1 MSRPMSACGTRRPTM
16 VVPEPATPHV
26 LRLTRPPPLAPLITL
41 SHSPT
46 EDDGFWAIDEDLASA
61 QRRTGF
67 FETAK
72 NKLSEVIRTGRAPL
86 VADLGLAYLEVDRLS
101 GLAGDGMMTLAWTPF
116 GDEAANEVFKALMA
130 KAGANESAAACL
142 ERLLRR
148 GAHSQSA
155 PTKISFT
162 SERVPYTLF
171 IGGSTFTPSAFDPPD
186 PIGRSSIGEQTTRL
200 EQHNTRTHHV
210 RSVSFFTVAGKPYHE
225 PMVVCGS
232 NMSITEGDTRTGDR
246 DASSSKEASSL
257 AAALPAPLFRRLIPD
272 SVDDDGALFSTI
284 ASTLRSTLPLSDDTV
299 YVRAGARA
307 LAETNPPVCV
317 VAIHM
322 VNHPQRREL
331 FELARQHLT
340 AARGEGG
347 ANEGIALHGTSLGAV
362 APICKRGFVVRERN
376 HTQFG
381 VGVYFSP
388 VPRPFEPLEED
399 AGGEEGGE
407 SKTATGATG
416 AMGDMGSMGSMGC
429 PRGVLCEGC
438 TACVSGSTAA
448 DDSEDYT
455 TGPCHAPM
463 ALDAL
468 YSSPDKTGLQHIL
481 LCRVLRGTT
490 EKLRNGGGRGNPQ
503 FQPSSDAF
511 DSGVDVDPLNDLDN
525 ARRLVVWG
533 ANLST
538 HVRPIAVISVR
549 VLDPRAHCLEECVD
563 GKDPIPCG

>member
-1 MSRPMSACGTRRPTM
+1 MPFSTQKSKSCAQFNEKLQTN
-16 VVPEPATPHV
+16 HF
-26 LRLTRPPPLAPLITL
+26 
-41 SHSPT
+41 SHSFELFSFIGARMQVHFRT
-46 EDDGFWAIDEDLASA
+46 LGRSHSLLRRLGNIDIA
-61 QRRTGF
+61 QRSLLLWWLLELWQICGHF
-67 FETAK
+67 
-72 NKLSEVIRTGRAPL
+72 LSEVLHHRLRHLNKTIKAWRRHHI
-86 VADLGLAYLEVDRLS
+86 ADCPVRVGVGDRRHS
-101 GLAGDGMMTLAWTPF
+101 VHTNRHTRRR
-116 GDEAANEVFKALMA
+116 
-130 KAGANESAAACL
+130 L
-142 ERLLRR
+142 ERLLRLA

-155 PTKISFT
+155 PTKIRFT

-171 IGGSTFTPSAFDPPD
+171 IGGSTFTPPPFDD
-186 PIGRSSIGEQTTRL
+186 PNPISRSSIGKQTTRL

-210 RSVSFFTVAGKPYHE
+210 RSVSFFTAAGKPYHE
-225 PMVVCGS
+225 PMVVCGV

-257 AAALPAPLFRRLIPD
+257 AAALPAPFFRRLIPD
-272 SVDDDGALFSTI
+272 SVDGESDDGALFSTI
-284 ASTLRSTLPLSDDTV
+284 ASTLRSTLPLSDDVV

-317 VAIHM
+317 VAIHT

-331 FELARQHLT
+331 FELARQHLA

-399 AGGEEGGE
+399 AARGGGGE
-407 SKTATGATG
+407 SKTATTGKSKTAGAS
-416 AMGDMGSMGSMGC
+416 A
-429 PRGVLCEGC
+429 
-438 TACVSGSTAA
+438 AA
-448 DDSEDYT
+448 DDREDYT

-463 ALDAL
+463 ALDPL

-481 LCRVLRGTT
+481 LCRVLRGTI

-563 GKDPIPCG
+563 GTDPIPCD

>member
-26 LRLTRPPPLAPLITL
+26 LRLTRPPSLAPLTTL

-148 GAHSQSA
+148 GAHSQST

-272 SVDDDGALFSTI
+272 SVDEESPDRALFSTI

-399 AGGEEGGE
+399 AGGG
-407 SKTATGATG
+407 KAAKARPPRVPWATW
-416 AMGDMGSMGSMGC
+416 
-429 PRGVLCEGC
+429 
-438 TACVSGSTAA
+438 AA
-448 DDSEDYT
+448 W
-455 TGPCHAPM
+455 A
-463 ALDAL
+463 A
-468 YSSPDKTGLQHIL
+468 
-481 LCRVLRGTT
+481 
-490 EKLRNGGGRGNPQ
+490 
-503 FQPSSDAF
+503 
-511 DSGVDVDPLNDLDN
+511 
-525 ARRLVVWG
+525 WG
-533 ANLST
+533 ARVGCCARDAPRVSAAVQQQTTARTTRQVLATLLWRLTPCTPRPTRRGSSISCCVAFSAAPRRSCATAEGAATRSSSLRRTPST
-538 HVRPIAVISVR
+538 LVWTSIR
-549 VLDPRAHCLEECVD
+549 
-563 GKDPIPCG
+563 

>member
-1 MSRPMSACGTRRPTM
+1 LPHSF
-16 VVPEPATPHV
+16 ATF
-26 LRLTRPPPLAPLITL
+26 LSGCTLLTRYACPSPHSPHSPTL

-72 NKLSEVIRTGRAPL
+72 TKLSEVIRTGRAPL
-86 VADLGLAYLEVDRLS
+86 VAALGLAYLEVEMLS
-101 GLAGDGMMTLAWTPF
+101 GLAGDGMMTLTWTEF
-116 GDEAANEVFKALMA
+116 GYEAANEVYKALVA

-142 ERLLRR
+142 ERLLRLA

-155 PTKISFT
+155 PTKIRFT

-171 IGGSTFTPSAFDPPD
+171 IGGSTFTPSPFDD
-186 PIGRSSIGEQTTRL
+186 PNPISRSSIGKQTTRL

-210 RSVSFFTVAGKPYHE
+210 RSVSFFTAAGKPYHE
-225 PMVVCGS
+225 PMVVCGV

-257 AAALPAPLFRRLIPD
+257 AAALPAPFFRRLIPD
-272 SVDDDGALFSTI
+272 SVDGESDDGALFSTI
-284 ASTLRSTLPLSDDTV
+284 ASTLRSTLPLSDDVV

-317 VAIHM
+317 VAIHT

-331 FELARQHLT
+331 FELARQHLA

-399 AGGEEGGE
+399 AARGGGGE
-407 SKTATGATG
+407 SKTATTGKSKTAGAS
-416 AMGDMGSMGSMGC
+416 A
-429 PRGVLCEGC
+429 
-438 TACVSGSTAA
+438 AA
-448 DDSEDYT
+448 DDREDYT

-463 ALDAL
+463 ALDPL

-481 LCRVLRGTT
+481 LCRVLRGTI

-563 GKDPIPCG
+563 GTDPIPCD